1 MAKRVTIYHIAEKL
15 NISPSTVS
23 RALADNVNVH
33 VETREKVMETA
44 VKMGY
49 VLPKTRTNAHTI
61 AIIVPEINNYFYS
74 QVLSAIQH
82 TIHPNLLVS
91 ILCSFNS
98 IQVEREMVAQLDP
111 SQIRCLIISQ
121 SMDANDSSHLKEVER
136 KGIPVVLFNRLNYN
150 HVAPKFVID
159 NYMDSFMLTNHLIT
173 SGFKKVAFAAKHYH
187 CPIYKERVQA
197 YKDVLDKYDITFN
210 PDYLIYSELTLEDT
224 YEVINRFINLKN
236 RPDALILP
244 NFVSALQ
251 AISIAKIYNISVPS
265 EMAIVSF
272 DETPESK
279 YSTPTITGIERP
291 CIEIG
296 KEIGKFV
303 LSICE
308 DSSYDR
314 DTMKIFRSNLIIRGS
329 SLSNLTSPDFKD

>member
-1 MAKRVTIYHIAEKL
+1 MANKVTIYHIAEKL
-15 NISPSTVS
+15 SISPSTVS
-23 RALADNVNVH
+23 RALANNTNVH
-33 VETREKVMETA
+33 VETRKMVIATA
-44 VKMGY
+44 TKMGY
-49 VLPKTRTNAHTI
+49 MFPKTNTNAHTV

-74 QVLSAIQH
+74 HVLSAIQH
-82 TIHPNLLVS
+82 TIHHNFLVS

-98 IQVEREMVAQLDP
+98 IQVEREIVAMLNP

-121 SMDANDSSHLKEVER
+121 TMDADDSSHLQEAENR
-136 KGIPVVLFNRLNYN
+136 GIPVVLFNRVNYN
-150 HVAPKFVID
+150 HAAPKFVID

-173 SGFKKVAFAAKHYH
+173 SGFRKVAFAAKHYH

-197 YKDVLDKYDITFN
+197 YKNVLDKYDITFN

-224 YEVINRFINLKN
+224 YEVIHRFINLKN
-236 RPDALILP
+236 RPDAMILP

-251 AISIAKIYNISVPS
+251 AISIAKIYNISVPE

-291 CIEIG
+291 CLEMG
-296 KEIGKFV
+296 KDIGKFV
-303 LSICE
+303 LSICQE
-308 DSSYDR
+308 SSYNR